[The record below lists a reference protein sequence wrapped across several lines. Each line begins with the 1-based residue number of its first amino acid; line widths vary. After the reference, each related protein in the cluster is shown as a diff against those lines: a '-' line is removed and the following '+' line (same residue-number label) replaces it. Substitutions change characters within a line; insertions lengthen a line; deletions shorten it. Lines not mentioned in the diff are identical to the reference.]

1 MTTRHKHYPE
11 NEKANAQEV
20 NDSLEFRAA
29 PKVAQAM
36 RLRRLGYT
44 YEHIAREVGYQ
55 TEAGARLAIKKANAK
70 IVRDEAAA
78 LAGWQLD
85 MLDTALQVV
94 MTRIARNDEN
104 SLWAV
109 DRLAPLLKRQAE
121 LMGLDAPK
129 PENGNMAQMVV
140 VAVAADVLDA
150 V

>member
-1 MTTRHKHYPE
+1 MARRKTSKNE
-11 NEKANAQEV
+11 NANVQET
-20 NDSLEFRAA
+20 NEPLEFATA

-44 YEHIAREVGYQ
+44 YEQIAHKVGYQ

-70 IVRDEAAA
+70 IIRDEGAA
-78 LAGWQLD
+78 LVGWQLD
-85 MLDTALQVV
+85 QLDAALSVV
-94 MTRIARNDEN
+94 MARITRNDEN

-109 DRLAPLLKRQAE
+109 DRLVPLLKRQAE

-129 PENGNMAQMVV
+129 PENINAAQMVV

-150 V
+150 I

>member
-1 MTTRHKHYPE
+1 MARRKAPK
-11 NEKANAQEV
+11 NEKPNALEANDA
-20 NDSLEFRAA
+20 LEFTAA

-44 YEHIAREVGYQ
+44 YEQIAHKVGYQ

-70 IVRDEAAA
+70 IIRDEGAA
-78 LAGWQLD
+78 LVGWQLD
-85 MLDTALQVV
+85 QLDAALSVV
-94 MTRIARNDEN
+94 MTRITRNDEN

-109 DRLAPLLKRQAE
+109 DRLVPLLKRQAE

-129 PENGNMAQMVV
+129 PESVNAAQMVV